1 MAACYA
7 AHAMSKDT
15 PKKYG
20 PKRAH
25 RELAPSKTRVP
36 DKLPMRAPRR
46 PAAARYEQGRR
57 TGAKKRLGH

>member
-1 MAACYA
+1 
-7 AHAMSKDT
+7 MSKDT
-15 PKKYG
+15 PKKHG

-57 TGAKKRLGH
+57 TGAKKRLGR